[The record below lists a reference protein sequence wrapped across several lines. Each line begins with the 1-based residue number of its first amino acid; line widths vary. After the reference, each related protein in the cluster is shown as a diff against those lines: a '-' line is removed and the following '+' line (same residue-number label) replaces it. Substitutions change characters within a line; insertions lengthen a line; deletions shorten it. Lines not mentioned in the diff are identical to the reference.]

1 MKVFISHKRE
11 DSALAKEI
19 CDELARKSVSFYLDV
34 LDSTIV
40 ENGKAL
46 TDHIKK
52 ELTNCTD
59 ILVVMTTKTLGSQWV
74 PFEVGMSAQIDM
86 STVTYLKDNVTLP
99 SFLQYW
105 PCLRKVS
112 DIDLYITTRA
122 NASRRMLNEYGQNS
136 FSTRNK
142 TEVESFYTELKA
154 KLGQ

>member
-11 DSALAKEI
+11 DGALAKEI
-19 CDELARKSVSFYLDV
+19 SDELTRKSVPFYLDI

-46 TDHIKK
+46 TDHIKR
-52 ELTNCTD
+52 ELTGCTD
-59 ILVVMTTKTLGSQWV
+59 ILVVMTAKTLDSQWV

-86 STVTYLKDNVTLP
+86 STVTYLKDSVTLP

-105 PCLRKVS
+105 PCLHKVS

-122 NASRRMLNEYGQNS
+122 YASRKMLDKYGQNS

-142 TEVESFYTELKA
+142 TEVETFYTDLKI